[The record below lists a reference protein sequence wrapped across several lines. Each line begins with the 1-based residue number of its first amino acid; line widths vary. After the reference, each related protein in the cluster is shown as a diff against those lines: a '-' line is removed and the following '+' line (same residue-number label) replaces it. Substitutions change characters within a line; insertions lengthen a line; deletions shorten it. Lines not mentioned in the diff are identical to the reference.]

1 MLSPWKKIYDKPR
14 QHIKKQRHS
23 LLTKVHLV
31 KVIAFPVVK
40 YGCENWTIMKT
51 MCQRIYAFELLC
63 WRSLL
68 RVPWTARR
76 SNQSTLKEM
85 SPDIHWKDWCWSW
98 RSYTFST
105 WWEVLTHWKRSWF
118 WERLKAGGEGND
130 RGWDGWI
137 ASLTWWTWLW
147 ANSRCWWW
155 AEKLAWDSSLG
166 CRESDM
172 TEQLNW
178 TEWIEWDK
186 KLVLFFGFSV
196 SIILHALLCWVCF
209 VQYTFKR

>member
-31 KVIAFPVVK
+31 KAIVFPVVK
-40 YGCENWTIMKT
+40 YGCENWIVMKT

-68 RVPWTARR
+68 RVPWAARR

-98 RSYTFST
+98 RFYTFSPDRKCWIT
-105 WWEVLTHWKRSWF
+105 GKDPDSEKDWRQEEKEMTEDEMAELHHWLDGHGFEQTLGVGDGQRSWLGTVH
-118 WERLKAGGEGND
+118 WVAE
-130 RGWDGWI
+130 
-137 ASLTWWTWLW
+137 SQTWL
-147 ANSRCWWW
+147 S
-155 AEKLAWDSSLG
+155 
-166 CRESDM
+166 
-172 TEQLNW
+172 NW
-178 TEWIEWDK
+178 TELNE
-186 KLVLFFGFSV
+186 
-196 SIILHALLCWVCF
+196 
-209 VQYTFKR
+209 